1 MQATYV
7 QRAWVSTAQSNKG
20 SKMVGTN
27 AMHMKWS
34 LNHLSIMWSVHL
46 CYDSRQHKQRAAIRM
61 LRSRERASNLK
72 VELAILLR
80 MQSERHALPKVLH
93 HAARREILLMSTA
106 LKIAASC
113 GSLACLED
121 IMKIYASCAIPLS
134 NLPQSNC
141 SVNEWQMDEI
151 NMELHNTK

>member
-1 MQATYV
+1 M
-7 QRAWVSTAQSNKG
+7 
-20 SKMVGTN
+20 
-27 AMHMKWS
+27 
-34 LNHLSIMWSVHL
+34 HL

-93 HAARREILLMSTA
+93 AARREILLMSTA

-121 IMKIYASCAIPLS
+121 IMKIYASCAIPLP

-141 SVNEWQMDEI
+141 SVLNSNRPIIAKHLFVLLRRFQIIQSILQYTFCERA
-151 NMELHNTK
+151 HNDRGPDSVRARTVP